1 MSIIGK
7 VGNKIQEKRRMA
19 KLDVTT
25 FSKLLSRP
33 VHFVAVLCNDNAMG
47 TPDTPYYKRPTKN
60 VYLLHGYSGC
70 ESDWYSNAP
79 LTDLANKY
87 NVNFF
92 MPNGD
97 NSFYLDNKA
106 TGYKY
111 ASYVGKEFIEYTRKT
126 FNLSDRREDTYI
138 GGLSMGGFGAL
149 HTAFLFP
156 KTFGKVIALSSALI
170 QNQLAHMTPEDKNP
184 MANYDY
190 YEWVFGDLKKAA
202 GTDANPEV
210 LVKKLKNNGQDIPD
224 IFMACG
230 SEDFLIMPNRAFKD
244 FLTALDIPVK
254 YVETPGVHDF
264 VFWRKHLVTGL
275 EWALEQ

>member
-1 MSIIGK
+1 
-7 VGNKIQEKRRMA
+7 MA

-106 TGYKY
+106 TGFKY

-126 FNLSDRREDTYI
+126 FNLSDKCEDTYI

-149 HTAFLFP
+149 HTGFMFND
-156 KTFGKVIALSSALI
+156 TFSKVIALSSALI
-170 QNQLAHMTPEDKNP
+170 QGMIKHLDPSMDNP

-190 YEWVFGDLKKAA
+190 YAWTFGVKD
-202 GTDANPEV
+202 GVDFDASENNPEY
-210 LVKKLKNNGQDIPD
+210 LVKKLKEEGKQIPD
-224 IFMACG
+224 IYMACG
-230 SEDFLIMPNRAFKD
+230 TEDFLIEPNRQFKAF
-244 FLTALDIPVK
+244 LDENKVPVTF
-254 YVETPGVHDF
+254 VTGPGVHDF
-264 VFWRKHLVTGL
+264 NFWRKYLEEGL
-275 EWALEQ
+275 KWALD

>member
-1 MSIIGK
+1 MAHFTGTFFS
-7 VGNKIQEKRRMA
+7 RM
-19 KLDVTT
+19 
-25 FSKLLSRP
+25 LSRP
-33 VHFVAVLCNDNAMG
+33 VHFTAVLCNDNSFG
-47 TPDTPYYKRPTKN
+47 TENNPHYKRPTKS

-70 ESDWYSNAP
+70 DTDWFTNVP
-79 LTDLANKY
+79 LGELANRF
-87 NVNFF
+87 NINFF
-92 MPNGD
+92 LPNGD
-97 NSFYLDNKA
+97 NNFYLDQPQ
-106 TGYKY
+106 TGCKY
-111 ASYVGKEFIEYTRKT
+111 AGYVGKEFVDYTRKT
-126 FNLSDRREDTYI
+126 FGLSCRKEDTFI

-156 KTFGKVIALSSALI
+156 ETFGKVIALSSALI

-184 MANYDY
+184 MANYAY

-202 GTDANPEV
+202 ETDANPEV
-210 LVKKLKNNGQDIPD
+210 LVKRLKSNGQDIPD

-244 FLTALDIPVK
+244 FLGTLDIPVK
-254 YVETPGVHDF
+254 YVEAPGVHDF